1 MTELNEFLAS
11 ESNAAIAS
19 IFKAIEQASF
29 IVSKEVSYQ
38 GLGADILGAQGSENS
53 TGDQQQK
60 LDVFAD
66 HVFERALRNC
76 GSVAGW
82 ASEEADEFVA
92 FEGCENA
99 EYVIAIDPLDGSS
112 NIDVNVSIGTIFG
125 IYKRLSPT
133 GTTVELEDFL
143 QPGKNQVAA
152 GYVLYS
158 VSTQMVLSTG
168 NGLHIFTLEPYKK
181 QFHRVADHVKVP
193 ADGKCYSINE
203 VNFDDFA
210 PALKDFVQYCRD
222 KKQENGKRKY
232 TGRYIGSLC
241 ADFHRNLIKGG
252 IYIYPATGE
261 APNGKLRLV
270 YEGNPMTYLMA
281 QAGGYGTDGVQ
292 DILEIVPTQLH
303 QKCPLYIGSPVMM
316 NEAMKQA

>member
-1 MTELNEFLAS
+1 
-11 ESNAAIAS
+11 
-19 IFKAIEQASF
+19 
-29 IVSKEVSYQ
+29 
-38 GLGADILGAQGSENS
+38 
-53 TGDQQQK
+53 
-60 LDVFAD
+60 
-66 HVFERALRNC
+66 
-76 GSVAGW
+76 
-82 ASEEADEFVA
+82 
-92 FEGCENA
+92 
-99 EYVIAIDPLDGSS
+99 
-112 NIDVNVSIGTIFG
+112 
-125 IYKRLSPT
+125 
-133 GTTVELEDFL
+133 
-143 QPGKNQVAA
+143 
-152 GYVLYS
+152 
-158 VSTQMVLSTG
+158 MVLSTG

-210 PALKDFVQYCRD
+210 PALKDFVQYCRN

-281 QAGGYGTDGVQ
+281 QAGGYGTDGADAPFGGRQRAGQPGQ
-292 DILEIVPTQLH
+292 DAGGRGGITARLAEREQ
-303 QKCPLYIGSPVMM
+303 IGRC
-316 NEAMKQA
+316 AC